1 MASAIDPTV
10 IGAGNIDK
18 ASVRLQLERARDEIT
33 ALEAS
38 RLRIDGTLSMSGDLV
53 VAKVGPSLLLRKTAS
68 GQAATIFGT
77 LNSSVR
83 WAVTL
88 GDTAAETGSNAGS
101 SFSIGRFSD
110 AGTFIDSPLSFA
122 RANGAPV
129 VASPA
134 LWRTGLGATTTGDA
148 LFTATDAAA
157 GRTALGATTV
167 GNSLFTATDAASG
180 RTTLNTPP
188 LPTVSA
194 GVGQWVAI
202 TTDGSGN
209 YTLPAGG
216 TWAYFWSN
224 ILATVSISPGGTQII
239 TGDQPTISRGFAWRI
254 A

>member
-33 ALEAS
+33 ALENTRLLKAGDTMTGNLIISKADPTIALNKATAAQTSYLVSQQGGIS
-38 RLRIDGTLSMSGDLV
+38 RWGLNLAG
-53 VAKVGPSLLLRKTAS
+53 ATAS
-68 GQAATIFGT
+68 DFGIDRYNDSGVFVDTSLGISRAT
-77 LNSSVR
+77 
-83 WAVTL
+83 
-88 GDTAAETGSNAGS
+88 
-101 SFSIGRFSD
+101 
-110 AGTFIDSPLSFA
+110 
-122 RANGAPV
+122 GAPTF
-129 VASPA
+129 ANST
-134 LWRTGLGATTTGDA
+134 LW
-148 LFTATDAAA
+148 
-157 GRTALGATTV
+157 RTALGA
-167 GNSLFTATDAASG
+167 A
-180 RTTLNTPP
+180 P
-188 LPTVSA
+188 LPSTS
-194 GVGQWVAI
+194 GIGQWIGI